1 MDNNTKLELLAR
13 EYNATMEHAE
23 KVLNEYVD
31 TLIEQA
37 LLEANKMVEE
47 LESKIE
53 QILFEE
59 IEEQER
65 SKQIIKDEMLL
76 MSALGI
82 FLRINEV

>member
-37 LLEANKMVEE
+37 LLEANKIVEE
-47 LESKIE
+47 LETKIE
-53 QILFEE
+53 QIMIEE

-65 SKQIIKDEMLL
+65 AKQIEKDEMLL
-76 MSALGI
+76 KFMLGM
-82 FLRINEV
+82 L

>member
-37 LLEANKMVEE
+37 LLEANKIVEE
-47 LESKIE
+47 LENKIE
-53 QILFEE
+53 QIILEE
-59 IEEQER
+59 IEERER
-65 SKQIIKDEMLL
+65 AKQIQKDEMLL
-76 MSALGI
+76 MSALGM
-82 FLRINEV
+82 F

>member
-31 TLIEQA
+31 TLIEQT
-37 LLEANKMVEE
+37 LIEE
-47 LESKIE
+47 LEIKVE

-59 IEEQER
+59 IEEQE
-65 SKQIIKDEMLL
+65 KQIIKDEMLL
-76 MSALGI
+76 MSALGM
-82 FLRINEV
+82 F

>member
-23 KVLNEYVD
+23 KVLNEFVD
-31 TLIEQA
+31 TLIEQM
-37 LLEANKMVEE
+37 LLEAYEMVDE
-47 LESKIE
+47 LKSKIE

-76 MSALGI
+76 MSALGM
-82 FLRINEV
+82 F

>member
-31 TLIEQA
+31 TLIEQT
-37 LLEANKMVEE
+37 LIEAYKMVEE
-47 LESKIE
+47 LEIKVE

-59 IEEQER
+59 IEEQE
-65 SKQIIKDEMLL
+65 KQIIKDEMLL
-76 MSALGI
+76 MSALGM
-82 FLRINEV
+82 F

>member
-1 MDNNTKLELLAR
+1 MNMDNNTKLELLAR

-37 LLEANKMVEE
+37 LLEAYEMVDE

-76 MSALGI
+76 MSALGM
-82 FLRINEV
+82 F

>member
-23 KVLNEYVD
+23 KVLNEFVD

-37 LLEANKMVEE
+37 LLEAYEMVNE

-59 IEEQER
+59 EQE
-65 SKQIIKDEMLL
+65 KQIIKDEMLL
-76 MSALGI
+76 MSALGM
-82 FLRINEV
+82 F